1 MAHLRRLEDPFMTR
15 TQKNLS
21 HEEACVIIDD
31 VVSLVLK
38 ANNEELRKEF
48 QRSTRATQAGYDITL
63 YLMRHGLIKF
73 GDNYCQQK
81 MEV

>member
-1 MAHLRRLEDPFMTR
+1 MTR

-31 VVSLVLK
+31 VVSLVLE
-38 ANNEELRKEF
+38 ANNEELRKDF

-63 YLMRHGLIKF
+63 YLMQKGLIRF
-73 GDNYCQQK
+73 GDNYSQQK

>member
-1 MAHLRRLEDPFMTR
+1 MAHLYRLEDLFMTR

-31 VVSLVLK
+31 VVSLVLE
-38 ANNEELRKEF
+38 ANTEELRKEF

-63 YLMRHGLIKF
+63 YLMQKGLIRF
-73 GDNYCQQK
+73 GDNYSQQK

>member
-1 MAHLRRLEDPFMTR
+1 MAHLYRLEDLFMTR

-63 YLMRHGLIKF
+63 YLMQKGLIRF
-73 GDNYCQQK
+73 GDNYSQQK

>member
-1 MAHLRRLEDPFMTR
+1 MAHLYRLEDLFMTR

-31 VVSLVLK
+31 VVSLVLE

-63 YLMRHGLIKF
+63 YLMQKGLIRF
-73 GDNYCQQK
+73 GDNYSQQK

>member
-1 MAHLRRLEDPFMTR
+1 MAHLYRLEDLFMTR

-31 VVSLVLK
+31 VVSLVLE
-38 ANNEELRKEF
+38 ANNEELRKDF

-63 YLMRHGLIKF
+63 YLMQKGLIRF
-73 GDNYCQQK
+73 GDNYSQQK

>member
-1 MAHLRRLEDPFMTR
+1 MMR

-31 VVSLVLK
+31 VVSLVLE

-63 YLMRHGLIKF
+63 YLMQKGLIKF
-73 GDNYCQQK
+73 GDNYHQQK